1 MPCRH
6 HWQQQPTLHAGVR
19 AQTGHCPVQSC
30 ACPVQPCAC
39 ACAAGVQGI
48 SVQPESLY
56 HPSPCDEPVLTV
68 DQQPVVQSTCSR
80 SPALACNH
88 ESRLYSEAPVEA
100 PFQGGGGWGR
110 RPAASWV
117 SFLAPGGCAC
127 MCFAPGCAVLAALG
141 LHTCG
146 VAAAALSAGG
156 CSIACCFFSRFM
168 SGGAS
173 GVVWTAATRLAMM
186 DCPRPSCNAWH
197 CRRRL
202 ARANC
207 THSRRPAMFAASTYS
222 APHV

>member
-100 PFQGGGGWGR
+100 PFQGGGG
-110 RPAASWV
+110 
-117 SFLAPGGCAC
+117 GGDGPQR
-127 MCFAPGCAVLAALG
+127 PGCPSLPQEGVPVCVLRP
-141 LHTCG
+141 G
-146 VAAAALSAGG
+146 VLSWRRWACTPVAWRQQHCLQAAAPSHAAFSAG
-156 CSIACCFFSRFM
+156 
-168 SGGAS
+168 
-173 GVVWTAATRLAMM
+173 
-186 DCPRPSCNAWH
+186 SCQEV
-197 CRRRL
+197 
-202 ARANC
+202 
-207 THSRRPAMFAASTYS
+207 PAGLCGRQ
-222 APHV
+222 PHVWR